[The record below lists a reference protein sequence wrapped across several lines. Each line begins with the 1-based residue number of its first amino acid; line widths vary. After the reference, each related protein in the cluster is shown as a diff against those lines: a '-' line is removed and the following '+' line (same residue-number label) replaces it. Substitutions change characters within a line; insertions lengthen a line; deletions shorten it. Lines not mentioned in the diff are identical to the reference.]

1 MVFAAILFGLFTVL
15 AVLGLFLLLYHH
27 YGTRTALPWSAAL
40 LLAFLALG
48 WWVYRIAEGSGL
60 G

>member
-1 MVFAAILFGLFTVL
+1 MLFAATLFGLFTVL
-15 AVLGLFLLLYHH
+15 AVLGLFLLLRHH
-27 YGTRTALPWSAAL
+27 YGAKTALPWSLAL

>member
-1 MVFAAILFGLFTVL
+1 MAFAAILFALFTVL
-15 AVLGLFLLLYHH
+15 AVLGLFLLLRHH
-27 YGTRTALPWSAAL
+27 YGAKTAVPLSLLL

-48 WWVYRIAEGSGL
+48 WWVYTLAEGSGL

>member
-1 MVFAAILFGLFTVL
+1 MALAAILYGLFTVL

-27 YGTRTALPWSAAL
+27 YGTRTALPWSLAL
-40 LLAFLALG
+40 LVAFLALG
-48 WWVYRIAEGSGL
+48 WWVYRIAEASGL